1 MDKPGSDYEE
11 LYDSDREDG
20 NSKHSALSRQGN
32 YKRSKKA
39 RHGTPRS
46 INCGESVYICIK
58 VEEIP
63 TIKAATSSQR
73 MSLPWI
79 STITQIQPC

>member
-11 LYDSDREDG
+11 LYDLDREDG

-46 INCGESVYICIK
+46 INCGESVYI
-58 VEEIP
+58 
-63 TIKAATSSQR
+63 
-73 MSLPWI
+73 
-79 STITQIQPC
+79 